1 MIADFSCSLILA
13 ERTFSVGV
21 EQTRGITR
29 HNRFTNSGQKLSS
42 ANNALRLAHDSKMS
56 GLLRVIR
63 HPAPANVDPA
73 VHKLILTA
81 IHERRL
87 LRFRY
92 HDKDRIVEPHD
103 YGIQKGIVNLFTY
116 QTAGE
121 SSSSRLPDWRKFAVL
136 SMSSLKL
143 LDETFTG
150 SRLVPSQKHQEWDVV
165 FARVD
170 HS

>member
-1 MIADFSCSLILA
+1 MRGSL
-13 ERTFSVGV
+13 
-21 EQTRGITR
+21 
-29 HNRFTNSGQKLSS
+29 H
-42 ANNALRLAHDSKMS
+42 
-56 GLLRVIR
+56 VIR
-63 HPAPANVDPA
+63 HPAPAGVDPG

-87 LRFRY
+87 LRFTY
-92 HDKDRIVEPHD
+92 HGKERIVEPQD
-103 YGIQKGIVNLFTY
+103 YGIQKGIAYLFTF

-136 SMSSLKL
+136 SMSNVEL
-143 LDETFTG
+143 LDETFPG
-150 SRLVPSQKHQEWDVV
+150 SRAVPSQKHQEWDVL

>member
-1 MIADFSCSLILA
+1 MKGSL
-13 ERTFSVGV
+13 
-21 EQTRGITR
+21 
-29 HNRFTNSGQKLSS
+29 H
-42 ANNALRLAHDSKMS
+42 
-56 GLLRVIR
+56 VIQ
-63 HPAPANVDPA
+63 HPTPAGVDPA

-87 LRFRY
+87 LRFSY
-92 HDKDRIVEPHD
+92 HGKDRIVEPHD

-136 SMSSLKL
+136 SMSNLKL
-143 LDETFTG
+143 LDETFLG
-150 SRLVPSQKHQEWDVV
+150 SRLVPSQRHQEWDVL

>member
-1 MIADFSCSLILA
+1 MKGSL
-13 ERTFSVGV
+13 
-21 EQTRGITR
+21 
-29 HNRFTNSGQKLSS
+29 H
-42 ANNALRLAHDSKMS
+42 
-56 GLLRVIR
+56 VIR
-63 HPAPANVDPA
+63 HPAPAGVDPG

-87 LRFRY
+87 LRFNY
-92 HDKDRIVEPHD
+92 HGKERIVEPQD
-103 YGIQKGIVNLFTY
+103 YGIQKGIAYLFTF

-136 SMSSLKL
+136 SMSNLEL
-143 LDETFTG
+143 MHETFPG
-150 SRLVPSQKHQEWDVV
+150 SRAVPSQKHQEWDVL